1 MFSGEKNADR
11 YLLPIYAPL
20 NIIAGLGW
28 TALILLIEEKLTNIY
43 KHFITATIIVSI
55 IGIQM
60 IFSLS
65 IFPYNLAFYNPL
77 LGGGGKAPQVM
88 QIGWGEGLDKAAI
101 YLNSKEG
108 VENLRVLS
116 WYAYGPFSF
125 IFKGTA
131 SNIPASKNLDIDWD
145 LFHIRYIKK

>member
-1 MFSGEKNADR
+1 
-11 YLLPIYAPL
+11 
-20 NIIAGLGW
+20 
-28 TALILLIEEKLTNIY
+28 
-43 KHFITATIIVSI
+43 
-55 IGIQM
+55 M

-65 IFPYNLAFYNPL
+65 IFPYDLAFYNPL

-88 QIGWGEGLDKAAI
+88 QIGWGEGLDQAAI

-131 SNIPASKNLDIDWD
+131 RNIPASKNFDIDWETLNEFDYLVIYIHQWQRNLPAD
-145 LFHIRYIKK
+145 LLAYIRNWEPEHSIWINNIEYVKIYKLGK